1 MMPQGK
7 PSPAESRSARGNPH
21 RLRKIHVDLPE
32 EVHRKL
38 RVKAA
43 LEDTSIRAFVAHVVG
58 EAVKDIVIPATRSEH
73 RGKSE

>member
-1 MMPQGK
+1 MP
-7 PSPAESRSARGNPH
+7 PSKHLRTNPP

-43 LEDTSIRAFVAHVVG
+43 LQDTSIRAFVAEIVR
-58 EAVKDIVIPATRSEH
+58 EAVKDVVMPTARPAL
-73 RGKSE
+73 RGRHQ

>member
-1 MMPQGK
+1 MPQGK
-7 PSPAESRSARGNPH
+7 SSRANPH

-32 EVHRKL
+32 DVHRRL

-58 EAVKDIVIPATRSEH
+58 EAVKDVVIPAARPEH